1 MSTIKAINVAHP
13 SSATNN
19 IVTDASG
26 NVSVGGALTVTGTSS
41 IGGTLTLTGSS
52 SAVAAIISDIAEVVT
67 ISATAAT
74 GTIAYD
80 VTTQA
85 VLYYTT
91 NASANW
97 TVNFRGSSG
106 TTLNA
111 LMATGQSITV
121 AFLVTQGSPAFF
133 NNVVQ
138 VDGLTAGVTVRYQGG
153 TAWTSGNA
161 SGIDAYVYTI
171 IKTGN
176 AAFTVLAS
184 QTRFA

>member
-1 MSTIKAINVAHP
+1 MSTIKTINVTHP

-26 NVSVGGALTVTGTSS
+26 NVSL
-41 IGGTLTLTGSS
+41 GGTLTALGSS
-52 SAVAAIISDIAEVVT
+52 SAVSAIISDIAEVVT

-106 TTLNA
+106 TSLNTL
-111 LMATGQSITV
+111 MSTGQSITV
-121 AFLVTQGSPAFF
+121 AFLVTQGGTAYF

-138 VDGLTAGVTVRYQGG
+138 VDGSSVTPKYQGG
-153 TAWTSGNA
+153 TAWSSGNA
-161 SGIDAYVYTI
+161 SSIDAYVYTI

-176 AAFTVLAS
+176 AAFTILAS

>member
-1 MSTIKAINVAHP
+1 MSTIKTINVAHP

-41 IGGTLTLTGSS
+41 VGSTLTLLGSA
-52 SAVAAIISDIAEVVT
+52 SAVSAIISDIAEVVT

-74 GTIAYD
+74 GTINYD

-106 TTLNA
+106 TSLNTL
-111 LMATGQSITV
+111 MSTGQSITV
-121 AFLVTQGSPAFF
+121 AFLVTQGGTAYY

-138 VDGLTAGVTVRYQGG
+138 VDGSSVTPKYQGG
-153 TAWTSGNA
+153 TAWSSGNA
-161 SGIDAYVYTI
+161 SSIDAYVYTI

>member
-1 MSTIKAINVAHP
+1 MSTVKAINVAHP

-26 NVSVGGALTVTGTSS
+26 NVSL
-41 IGGTLTLTGSS
+41 GGTLTALGSP

-67 ISATAAT
+67 ISAIAAT
-74 GTIAYD
+74 GTIVYD

-85 VLYYTT
+85 VLYYTS

-97 TVNFRGSSG
+97 TVNFRGSS
-106 TTLNA
+106 TTSLNA

-121 AFLVTQGSPAFF
+121 AFLVTQGATAFF

-138 VDGLTAGVTVRYQGG
+138 VDGTTSGVTTRYQGG

-161 SGIDAYVYTI
+161 SSIDAYVYTI
-171 IKTGN
+171 IKTAN
-176 AAFTVLAS
+176 ATFTILAS

>member
-1 MSTIKAINVAHP
+1 MSTLKAINVAHP

-26 NVSVGGALTVTGTSS
+26 NVS
-41 IGGTLTLTGSS
+41 IGGTLTALGSS

-74 GTIAYD
+74 GTINYD

-106 TTLNA
+106 TSLNA

-121 AFLVTQGSPAFF
+121 AFLVTQGATAYY
-133 NNVVQ
+133 NTAVQ
-138 VDGLTAGVTVRYQGG
+138 VDGGAVTPRYQGG
-153 TAWTSGNA
+153 TAWTAGNA
-161 SGIDAYVYTI
+161 SSIDAYVYTI
-171 IKTGN
+171 IKTAN
-176 AAFTVLAS
+176 ATFTVLAS